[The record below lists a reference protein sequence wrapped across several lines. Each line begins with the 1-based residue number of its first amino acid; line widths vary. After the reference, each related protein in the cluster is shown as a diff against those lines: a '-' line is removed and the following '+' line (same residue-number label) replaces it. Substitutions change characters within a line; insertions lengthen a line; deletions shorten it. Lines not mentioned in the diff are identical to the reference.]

1 MERQRLQEEIMT
13 GSADI
18 SVREVKI
25 IEKYDLYVQTQNKHS
40 PSDEFHSDF

>member
-1 MERQRLQEEIMT
+1 MERQRLQKEIMT

-25 IEKYDLYVQTQNKHS
+25 IEKYDLYV
-40 PSDEFHSDF
+40 

>member
-13 GSADI
+13 GSVDI

-25 IEKYDLYVQTQNKHS
+25 IEKYDLYV
-40 PSDEFHSDF
+40 